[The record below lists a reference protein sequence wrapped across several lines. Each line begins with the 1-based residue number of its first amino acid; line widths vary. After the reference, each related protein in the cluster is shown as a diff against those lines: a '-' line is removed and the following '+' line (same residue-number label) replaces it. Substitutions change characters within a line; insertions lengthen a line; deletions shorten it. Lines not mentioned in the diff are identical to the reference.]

1 MEYKFKIIV
10 LGDFGCGKTSLLQR
24 ITDNIFSYSYVS
36 TIGVDYFIKRYNH
49 NDIFE
54 GQEVVR
60 DNVSLTSGSCEL
72 SNLKTKTNI
81 KPPMSSK
88 LFTSRKTIAHPNPN
102 FKQYRRALSAVSKN
116 NKKDVVYYLRLWDT
130 SGQERFS
137 KIVNAYYKNL
147 CGAVF
152 LFDLTNLNTFQSV
165 EKWHNDLFE
174 KIDESSRAYFPI
186 ILVGNK
192 ADLVSKRQ
200 VSKEKCLEL
209 ANKLGC
215 IYIECSVKDNF
226 NIDKIFSDL
235 IEELVLKINNEI
247 ITPNSSNGINIF
259 HKQHEIEFNGKEDDN
274 VDLESTDKKKC
285 CIIS

>member
-88 LFTSRKTIAHPNPN
+88 LFTSRKTIAHPNHN
-102 FKQYRRALSAVSKN
+102 FKQYRRALSAVNKN

-147 CGAVF
+147 CAAVF

-165 EKWHNDLFE
+165 EKWQNDLFE

-192 ADLVSKRQ
+192 ADLVSKR
-200 VSKEKCLEL
+200 
-209 ANKLGC
+209 
-215 IYIECSVKDNF
+215 
-226 NIDKIFSDL
+226 
-235 IEELVLKINNEI
+235 
-247 ITPNSSNGINIF
+247 
-259 HKQHEIEFNGKEDDN
+259 
-274 VDLESTDKKKC
+274 
-285 CIIS
+285 

>member
-10 LGDFGCGKTSLLQR
+10 LGDFGCGKSSLLQR

-36 TIGVDYFIKRYNH
+36 TIGVDYFIKRYSH

-54 GQEVVR
+54 EQEVVR
-60 DNVSLTSGSCEL
+60 DNCSLTSGSCEL
-72 SNLKTKTNI
+72 SNLKTKTKI
-81 KPPMSSK
+81 KTNKSNK
-88 LFTSRKTIAHPNPN
+88 LVTSRKTIAHSNPN

-116 NKKDVVYYLRLWDT
+116 NKNDVVYHLRLWDT

-147 CGAVF
+147 CAAVF
-152 LFDLTNLNTFQSV
+152 LFDLTNLNTLQSV

-174 KIDESSRAYFPI
+174 KIEESSRAYFPI

-200 VSKEKCLEL
+200 VSKDKCFEL

-235 IEELVLKINNEI
+235 IEELVFKINNEI
-247 ITPNSSNGINIF
+247 ITPNSTNGINIF
-259 HKQHEIEFNGKEDDN
+259 HKQHEIEFNGKEDEN

>member
-54 GQEVVR
+54 VQSIAK
-60 DNVSLTSGSCEL
+60 DNFSLTSGSCEL
-72 SNLKTKTNI
+72 SNLKTKTNTKI
-81 KPPMSSK
+81 NKISV
-88 LFTSRKTIAHPNPN
+88 TKTTKATNPH
-102 FKQYRRALSAVSKN
+102 FKQYKRTLSAVNKTNKN
-116 NKKDVVYYLRLWDT
+116 DVIYHLRLWDT

-137 KIVNAYYKNL
+137 NIVNAYYKNL
-147 CGAVF
+147 CAAV
-152 LFDLTNLNTFQSV
+152 LMFDLTNSNSCQSI
-165 EKWHNDLFE
+165 EKWHHNLFE
-174 KIDESSRAYFPI
+174 KIEESSRSYFPI

-192 ADLVSKRQ
+192 SDLVSKRQ
-200 VSKEKCLEL
+200 VSKDKCFEL

-215 IYIECSVKDNF
+215 IYIECSVKENF

-235 IEELVLKINNEI
+235 IEELVLKINNEV
-247 ITPNSSNGINIF
+247 ITPNTTNGINIY
-259 HKQHEIEFNGKEDDN
+259 HKQNEIVFNDN
-274 VDLESTDKKKC
+274 DTETNTVDLESVDKKKC
-285 CIIS
+285 CTIS

>member
-49 NDIFE
+49 NEIFE
-54 GQEVVR
+54 EHDIVK
-60 DNVSLTSGSCEL
+60 DNFSLTSGSCEL
-72 SNLKTKTNI
+72 SNLKTKTTINKI
-81 KPPMSSK
+81 AV
-88 LFTSRKTIAHPNPN
+88 TKTKKATNPI
-102 FKQYRRALSAVSKN
+102 FKQYKRILSSINKTNKN
-116 NKKDVVYYLRLWDT
+116 DIIYNLRIWDT

-147 CGAVF
+147 CAAV
-152 LFDLTNLNTFQSV
+152 LMFDLTNYNSFQSI
-165 EKWHNDLFE
+165 ERWHHNLFE
-174 KIDESSRAYFPI
+174 KIDEASRAYFPI

-192 ADLVSKRQ
+192 SDLVSKRQ
-200 VSKEKCLEL
+200 VSKDKCFEL
-209 ANKLGC
+209 ANKFGC
-215 IYIECSVKDNF
+215 IYIECSVKENF

-235 IEELVLKINNEI
+235 IEEIVLKINNEI
-247 ITPNSSNGINIF
+247 ITPNTTNGINIY
-259 HKQHEIEFNGKEDDN
+259 HKQNEIEFNNIDTDN
-274 VDLESTDKKKC
+274 IDLELVDKKKC

>member
-1 MEYKFKIIV
+1 MEYKFKIII

-49 NDIFE
+49 TDIFE
-54 GQEVVR
+54 EQEIVR
-60 DNVSLTSGSCEL
+60 DNISLTSGSCL
-72 SNLKTKTNI
+72 ISNLKTKLKTNKDNKLTTSK
-81 KPPMSSK
+81 KP
-88 LFTSRKTIAHPNPN
+88 IIHPNPN
-102 FKQYRRALSAVSKN
+102 FKQYRTALNNVINKN
-116 NKKDVVYYLRLWDT
+116 DITYYLRLWDT

-137 KIVNAYYKNL
+137 KIVNAYYKNM
-147 CGAVF
+147 CAAVF
-152 LFDLTNLNTFQSV
+152 LFDLTNSNSFKSI
-165 EKWHNDLFE
+165 EKWHHDMFE
-174 KIDESSRAYFPI
+174 KIDKSSKEYLPI

-200 VSKEKCLEL
+200 VSTDTCLEL

-226 NIDKIFSDL
+226 NIDKIFSYL

-247 ITPNSSNGINIF
+247 ITPKSSNGINIF
-259 HKQHEIEFNGKEDDN
+259 HKQQEIEFNGKEDNN